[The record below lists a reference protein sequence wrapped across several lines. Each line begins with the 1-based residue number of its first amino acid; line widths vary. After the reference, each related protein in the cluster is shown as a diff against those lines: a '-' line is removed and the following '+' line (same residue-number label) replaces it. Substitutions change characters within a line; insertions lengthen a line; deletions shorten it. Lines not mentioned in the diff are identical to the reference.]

1 VYQIA
6 ETSTHHKLRKIEKLT
21 EKERQTME
29 RETLE
34 EFIRQLDDMIATF
47 MQTVVIGAHSARE
60 AEVCELLKDARRK
73 LIDLRYTTME

>member
-1 VYQIA
+1 
-6 ETSTHHKLRKIEKLT
+6 
-21 EKERQTME
+21 ME

-60 AEVCELLKDARRK
+60 AEACELLRDARRK
-73 LIDLRYTTME
+73 LIDLRYATRE